1 MARDYCLK
9 VYGKSHWKD
18 YTAEQV
24 FTGWLFYYDWWR
36 VVPYKLK
43 AKDKGTPAEG
53 EKAFLV
59 RRDSSVLCGPIF
71 PGAATGS
78 GTLRRHGRW

>member
-36 VVPYKLK
+36 VVTYKLK

-53 EKAFLV
+53 RRRFWYGGIPRCCVGQYFLGQLLAV
-59 RRDSSVLCGPIF
+59 GP
-71 PGAATGS
+71 
-78 GTLRRHGRW
+78 

>member
-43 AKDKGTPAEG
+43 ANG
-53 EKAFLV
+53 
-59 RRDSSVLCGPIF
+59 RIF

-78 GTLRRHGRW
+78 GTLRRLGLW